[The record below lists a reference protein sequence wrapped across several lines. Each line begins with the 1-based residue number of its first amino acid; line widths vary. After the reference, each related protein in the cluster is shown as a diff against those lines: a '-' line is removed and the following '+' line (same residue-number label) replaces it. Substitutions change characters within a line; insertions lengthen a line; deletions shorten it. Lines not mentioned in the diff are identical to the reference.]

1 MMVVWRFLFV
11 IGLSAAAQSWTPVDS
26 GTTANLRAVSAKGQT
41 VWVSGDKGTVR
52 KTIDGGMTWRDVAPR
67 GVADVDFRD
76 IELIDD
82 RTVFLMG
89 SGEGP
94 KSRIYK
100 TTDGGA
106 SWMLLTTNL
115 EPKGFWDCMS
125 FWDPTHGIIVG
136 DPVDGRLTIMTTSD
150 GATWQKVKGPS
161 ANKDEGAFAASG
173 TCVFTR
179 GTREAWF
186 GTGGLGGARV
196 FHSEDGGQT
205 WSIAKTP
212 VRHDS
217 ASAGIFSLAFSD
229 ASHGVAV
236 GGDYMKPT
244 ESVGTIAITADGGKT
259 WNADTLPGYRSSLTY
274 IASAEFWFTTGTTG
288 SDWSVDGGKTWKP
301 WGTEGFNAF
310 SDGWAVG
317 SSGKIAR
324 WDLTG
329 LPTVARLAP
338 R

>member
-1 MMVVWRFLFV
+1 MWRFLFA
-11 IGLSAAAQSWTPVDS
+11 IGLSAAAQSWTPVAS
-26 GTTANLRAVSAKGQT
+26 GTTANLRAVSAKGQV

-52 KTIDGGMTWRDVAPR
+52 KTTDGGMTWRDVAPR

-76 IELIDD
+76 IEMIDE
-82 RTVFLMG
+82 RTVFLMS
-89 SGEGP
+89 SGQGP
-94 KSRIYK
+94 QSRIYK

-136 DPVDGRLTIMTTSD
+136 DPVVGGDGRFTIMTTSD
-150 GATWQKVKGPS
+150 GATWQKIKGPS

-186 GTGGLGGARV
+186 GTGGIGGGRV

-205 WSIAKTP
+205 WSVAKTP

-236 GGDYMKPT
+236 GGDYMKPD
-244 ESVGTIAITADGGKT
+244 ESAGTIAITNDGGKT
-259 WNADTLPGYRSSLTY
+259 WNAGTLPGYRSAVWCRDSSIC
-274 IASAEFWFTTGTTG
+274 IATGTSG
-288 SDWSVDGGKTWKP
+288 SDYSSDGGKGWK
-301 WGTEGFNAF
+301 GFGSEGYNAIGGIF
-310 SDGWAVG
+310 AVG
-317 SSGKIAR
+317 ANGRIAT
-324 WDLTG
+324 LM
-329 LPTVARLAP
+329 LPAQH
-338 R
+338 

>member
-1 MMVVWRFLFV
+1 
-11 IGLSAAAQSWTPVDS
+11 
-26 GTTANLRAVSAKGQT
+26 
-41 VWVSGDKGTVR
+41 
-52 KTIDGGMTWRDVAPR
+52 MTWRDVAPR

-76 IELIDD
+76 VEMIDE
-82 RTVFLMG
+82 RAVFLMS
-89 SGEGP
+89 SGQGP
-94 KSRIYK
+94 QSRIYK
-100 TTDGGA
+100 TADGGA

-136 DPVDGRLTIMTTSD
+136 DPVDGRFTIMITSD
-150 GATWQKVKGPS
+150 GATWQKIKGPS

-212 VRHDS
+212 IRHDS

-229 ASHGVAV
+229 ALHGVAV
-236 GGDYMKPT
+236 GGDYMKPEDAT
-244 ESVGTIAITADGGKT
+244 ANIAITNDGGKT
-259 WNADTLPGYRSSLTY
+259 WVAPSGPSPAGYRSAVADGT
-274 IASAEFWFTTGTTG
+274 ATGTSGTDASKDVG
-288 SDWSVDGGKTWKP
+288 QTWAKSADA
-301 WGTEGFNAF
+301 GYNAI
-310 SDGWAVG
+310 
-317 SSGKIAR
+317 SGKWMVGPSGR
-324 WDLTG
+324 
-329 LPTVARLAP
+329 VATLMPPAP

>member
-1 MMVVWRFLFV
+1 MRVVWRFLFV
-11 IGLSAAAQSWTPVDS
+11 IGVSAAAQSWTPVES

-52 KTIDGGMTWRDVAPR
+52 KTTDGGMTWRDVAPS

-76 IELIDD
+76 IEMIDD

-89 SGEGP
+89 SGQGP
-94 KSRIYK
+94 NSRIYK
-100 TTDGGA
+100 TTDAGA

-136 DPVDGRLTIMTTSD
+136 DPVDGRFTIMTTGD
-150 GATWQKVKGPS
+150 GTTWQQVKGPP

-186 GTGGLGGARV
+186 GTGGLVGGRV
-196 FHSEDGGQT
+196 LHSEDGGQT
-205 WSIAKTP
+205 WSAAKTP

-217 ASAGIFSLAFSD
+217 ANAGIFSLAFSD
-229 ASHGVAV
+229 ALHGIAV
-236 GGDYMKPT
+236 GGDYMKPDD
-244 ESVGTIAITADGGKT
+244 SAGTIAVTNDGGKT
-259 WNADTLPGYRSSLTY
+259 WSAGTLPGYRSAVWCRDSSVCV
-274 IASAEFWFTTGTTG
+274 ATGTSG
-288 SDWSVDGGKTWKP
+288 SDYSSDGGKSWKAF
-301 WGTEGFNAF
+301 GVEGYNAIGGF
-310 SDGWAVG
+310 AVG
-317 SSGKIAR
+317 MNGRIAT
-324 WDLTG
+324 LV
-329 LPTVARLAP
+329 LPARN
-338 R
+338 

>member
-11 IGLSAAAQSWTPVDS
+11 ICLSAAAQSWTPVTS

-41 VWVSGDKGTVR
+41 VWVTGDKGTVR
-52 KTIDGGMTWRDVAPR
+52 KTTDGGMTWRDVAPR

-76 IELIDD
+76 VEMIDEH
-82 RTVFLMG
+82 TVFLMS
-89 SGEGP
+89 SGQGP
-94 KSRIYK
+94 NSRIYK
-100 TTDGGA
+100 TTDAGA

-136 DPVDGRLTIMTTSD
+136 DPVDGKFTVMTTSD
-150 GATWQKVKGPS
+150 GATWQKLKGPS

-186 GTGGLGGARV
+186 GTGGVGGGRV

-205 WSIAKTP
+205 WSVAKTP

-217 ASAGIFSLAFSD
+217 ANAGIFSLTFTD
-229 ASHGVAV
+229 ALHGVAV
-236 GGDYMKPT
+236 GGDYMKPD
-244 ESVGTIAITADGGKT
+244 EPAGNIAITADGGKT
-259 WNADTLPGYRSSLTY
+259 WVAPNGPPPAGYRSAVADG
-274 IASAEFWFTTGTTG
+274 IATGTSGTDV
-288 SDWSVDGGKTWKP
+288 STDGGTTWTKSSAT
-301 WGTEGFNAF
+301 GYNAIH
-310 SDGWAVG
+310 GKWMVG
-317 SSGKIAR
+317 PNGRIATSMTPSR
-324 WDLTG
+324 Q
-329 LPTVARLAP
+329 
-338 R
+338 